1 MKKNTDHK
9 LVVES
14 AEDLYENAPCGY
26 CSILDDGTIIKAN
39 KTLLDWI
46 DKSSEV
52 VINKLSVQNLI
63 GIGDRIYFETHV
75 LPLLRMQGRVEEVRI
90 NLKSK
95 NKKMVPVMA
104 SAVLKKHENV
114 DVYRL
119 TIFNITQRLRYERE
133 LLIEKDKAQ
142 KAANAKSDFLSY
154 MSHEIR
160 TPMNSIIGLIRLV
173 QDTTL
178 NKQQTEFIDRLKLS
192 SDNLMSL
199 LNNILDYSKIE
210 DGSVSVVNE
219 RFNLKKLISNIVLSM
234 DSVAHLNNT
243 KLSYTLAD
251 EIPTMLKSDS
261 FKIEQILTNFI
272 GNALKFTRDGEIVVN
287 TTLVEKKNK
296 HLIVR
301 FEVSDTGIGIAED
314 KLDQIFKKFTQE
326 NHEISKQYGGS
337 GLGLSICS
345 KLSEALNGTIN
356 VESIKGVGSKFSVEV
371 PLEIEDDQTVEM
383 KEVLLNSESNSL
395 SGLNILVVEDS
406 KENVYI
412 LDFLFK
418 KWKINYEVAKDGE
431 SSIEL
436 AKKKKFDLIL
446 MDLSL
451 PGIDGYTA
459 AIEINKHNAKNGKTT
474 PMIAFSASSN
484 SSTEDKFKLSGF
496 SDFIEKPFKPDSLYE
511 KMENSVK

>member
-1 MKKNTDHK
+1 
-9 LVVES
+9 
-14 AEDLYENAPCGY
+14 
-26 CSILDDGTIIKAN
+26 
-39 KTLLDWI
+39 
-46 DKSSEV
+46 
-52 VINKLSVQNLI
+52 
-63 GIGDRIYFETHV
+63 
-75 LPLLRMQGRVEEVRI
+75 
-90 NLKSK
+90 
-95 NKKMVPVMA
+95 
-104 SAVLKKHENV
+104 
-114 DVYRL
+114 
-119 TIFNITQRLRYERE
+119 
-133 LLIEKDKAQ
+133 
-142 KAANAKSDFLSY
+142 
-154 MSHEIR
+154 
-160 TPMNSIIGLIRLV
+160 
-173 QDTTL
+173 
-178 NKQQTEFIDRLKLS
+178 
-192 SDNLMSL
+192 
-199 LNNILDYSKIE
+199 
-210 DGSVSVVNE
+210 
-219 RFNLKKLISNIVLSM
+219 M

-243 KLSYTLAD
+243 KLSYTLSD